1 MRHWPCQRNVL
12 SFTVFLVLMGSLAF
26 VGCNF
31 GGTDNNKATVN
42 GTLDVTATNAAAL
55 GGLTFTFSD
64 GALFGFSGQSTTLA
78 FGNDGSTFTLTAGD
92 GSVLNGTITFG
103 SCTLTQNP
111 VPLSTGAI
119 PFMQTYDPC
128 QVIGKS
134 DDDIAFGGSGTGTI
148 TLRLGNASIAPVT
161 SSPTH
166 VIYHI
171 DAGGNILIND
181 NMTRIG
187 VIG

>member
-1 MRHWPCQRNVL
+1 
-12 SFTVFLVLMGSLAF
+12 MGSLAC

-31 GGTDNNKATVN
+31 GGNGAANNEASVN
-42 GTLDVTATNAAAL
+42 GTLDITATNAAAL

-64 GALFGFSGQSTTLA
+64 GALFGFSGQSTALA

-111 VPLSTGAI
+111 VPAGTGAS
-119 PFMQTYDPC
+119 PFVQTYDPC

-134 DDDIAFGGSGTGTI
+134 DDDIGRFSVCCSKKRNG
-148 TLRLGNASIAPVT
+148 
-161 SSPTH
+161 
-166 VIYHI
+166 
-171 DAGGNILIND
+171 
-181 NMTRIG
+181 
-187 VIG
+187 